1 MYKHYYRLSVVGSN
15 IQQIYVWR
23 NTDTILTEN
32 QINKQT
38 TTQTNKQTKYTNPV
52 SGTNQYWEM
61 NVGQAIIEACLGL
74 EL

>member
-38 TTQTNKQTKYTNPV
+38 TTQTNKQNIRIQLVEPISTEK
-52 SGTNQYWEM
+52 
-61 NVGQAIIEACLGL
+61 
-74 EL
+74 